1 MSALVKLYQR
11 FAHLIHELF
20 KFGAVGVIAFVV
32 TLAVSNLLWH
42 FVGAGPLTGSVI
54 ATVIATVVA
63 FLGNRYWTFRNR
75 DRSGLAREYF
85 LFFVFNGIGL
95 LIQLLCLGFTVYTL
109 KLDGFWPRNIS
120 NNGIGLV
127 LGTLFR
133 YWSYKKFVFL
143 PASEPAVDPH
153 TGLPESDGPAAADD
167 TGQATGAPAF
177 SALPPETGPRLNG
190 HKVSPGEIKRD
201 H

>member
-1 MSALVKLYQR
+1 MRPLVDLYKR
-11 FAHLIHELF
+11 FAGLIHELV
-20 KFGAVGVIAFVV
+20 KFGAVGGIAFLV
-32 TLAVSNLLWH
+32 TLVVSNILWH
-42 FVGAGPLTGSVI
+42 YSGEGAGAMTGSVV

-63 FLGNRYWTFRNR
+63 FLGNRYWTFRHR
-75 DRSGLAREYF
+75 DRTGLAREYF

-120 NNGIGLV
+120 NNVIGLG

-143 PASEPAVDPH
+143 APTDPQVDPA
-153 TGLPESDGPAAADD
+153 TGLPESDAAEAPATGPAF
-167 TGQATGAPAF
+167 T
-177 SALPPETGPRLNG
+177 ALPTEPTPQRLNG
-190 HKVSPGEIKRD
+190 HPVSPGEVKRD